1 MVVNRGG
8 RFDDHRPFSGLPS
21 HPRSLIR
28 VGWSCRTMP
37 EENEIK
43 ALRTEINELRATVAR
58 LERVIDG
65 LADVIRPPAK
75 DLKQGRIT
83 RWMND

>member
-1 MVVNRGG
+1 
-8 RFDDHRPFSGLPS
+8 
-21 HPRSLIR
+21 
-28 VGWSCRTMP
+28 MP

>member
-1 MVVNRGG
+1 
-8 RFDDHRPFSGLPS
+8 
-21 HPRSLIR
+21 
-28 VGWSCRTMP
+28 MP

-43 ALRTEINELRATVAR
+43 ALQNQINELRATVMR

-65 LADVIRPPAK
+65 LADVIRPPSK

>member
-1 MVVNRGG
+1 M
-8 RFDDHRPFSGLPS
+8 S
-21 HPRSLIR
+21 
-28 VGWSCRTMP
+28 
-37 EENEIK
+37 EEIQR
-43 ALRTEINELRATVAR
+43 LRTEVQELRAQVAR